1 MRVILASA
9 SERRIE
15 LLNRLVKEFDII
27 VSDFNESKIL
37 FKGSIDGYVK
47 EIALGKAMGVKE
59 KLCTDA
65 IIISADTIVTL
76 DNKILGKPKD
86 EEDAFNMLK
95 SLQGRKH
102 LVYSGVVVMD
112 TATNVIIQESLST
125 EVTFSE
131 ISDNEILEYIK
142 TGEPLDKAGAYGI
155 QGIGGIF
162 VKEIKGCYY
171 NVVGLPLNKLKD
183 MLEKVQ

>member
-1 MRVILASA
+1 MK
-9 SERRIE
+9 
-15 LLNRLVKEFDII
+15 NFDII
-27 VSDFNESKIL
+27 VSDFDESKVL
-37 FKGSIDGYVK
+37 FEGSVDRYVK
-47 EIALGKAMGVKE
+47 DVALGKALDIKN
-59 KLCTDA
+59 KLNDDA

-76 DNKILGKPKD
+76 DNMILGKPKD
-86 EEDAFNMLK
+86 EEDAFKILK

-102 LVYSGVVVMD
+102 SVYSGIVVIN
-112 TATNVIIQESLST
+112 TAKNVIKQESLAT

-131 ISDNEILEYIK
+131 ISDDEILEYIK

-171 NVVGLPLNKLKD
+171 NVVGLPLNRLKF
-183 MLEKVQ
+183 MLKEDTII